1 MTIPDTAVP
10 ALIGAL
16 FGFLA
21 SLVKE
26 AFDRRRNAKDRRREL
41 KTAVRMVYAELMF
54 NIGTLNSVR
63 EAKLWPSSHHDASIE
78 ALAQYNSILARD
90 LRYKTWLQVASGFHI
105 T

>member
-54 NIGTLNSVR
+54 QHRNPQQRSGGKI
-63 EAKLWPSSHHDASIE
+63 
-78 ALAQYNSILARD
+78 
-90 LRYKTWLQVASGFHI
+90 VAE
-105 T
+105 

>member
-41 KTAVRMVYAELMF
+41 KTAVRMV
-54 NIGTLNSVR
+54 
-63 EAKLWPSSHHDASIE
+63 
-78 ALAQYNSILARD
+78 
-90 LRYKTWLQVASGFHI
+90 
-105 T
+105 